1 MTGEDTRSN
10 KALPAL
16 RHLFGCYFHEDWLE
30 DVSTSAEVFEGALAA
45 PDGLWQRVI
54 EKYIISE
61 SPARTQAASREL
73 ASVLH
78 QATEQELDRMLH
90 DEFGSSYTPGSGNVR
105 SWLQAVQEC
114 LERALHNAA

>member
-1 MTGEDTRSN
+1 MTGDATHPN

-30 DVSTSAEVFEGALAA
+30 DVSTSAEVFEGTFAA
-45 PDGLWQRVI
+45 SDGLWQRVI
-54 EKYIISE
+54 DKYIIFE
-61 SPARTQAASREL
+61 SPTRTDAALREL

-105 SWLQAVQEC
+105 SWLQAVQER
-114 LERALHNAA
+114 L